1 MASKFVPMLAMGANV
16 KPQSNLLDTVAA
28 AEYLGVAPR
37 SLEVW
42 RCVKRHS
49 IPYIRVGRLIKYRQ
63 SDLDAWL
70 ESRTVGAAA

>member
-1 MASKFVPMLAMGANV
+1 MGNIASLARFPHNTSA
-16 KPQSNLLDTVAA
+16 LLDTEAA
-28 AEYLGVAPR
+28 AKYLGVAPR

-49 IPYIRVGRLIKYRQ
+49 IPYIKVGRLVKYRL

-70 ESRTVGAAA
+70 EARTVGAVA